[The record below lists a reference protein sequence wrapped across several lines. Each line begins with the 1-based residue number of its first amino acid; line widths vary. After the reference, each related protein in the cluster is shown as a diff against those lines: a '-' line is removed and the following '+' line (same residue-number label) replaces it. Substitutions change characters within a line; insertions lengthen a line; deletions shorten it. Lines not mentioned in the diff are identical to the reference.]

1 MSKGSPSITLAD
13 LNNALD
19 PLIKAINYNR
29 ETSTSTNVQLSE
41 IHQMVTSL
49 SVKFDCIEQTVSQTS
64 DELSKVVTKKATGR
78 KPAAKKT
85 SVIKKPAAKK
95 TAKKDEDDDVEPAE
109 EEEEPVPAEAEE
121 EDEEEDEESKKP
133 AKKAVV
139 KKTTRKPVKKPAAP
153 SRINKMNLFKTTYKN
168 TPNVFDKYL
177 TVKVKKQIEDTDK
190 KHWEGLTGAPLENA
204 HIMSYYNYIK
214 NNHDNVLEDLK
225 KKSLEST
232 GASAGNEENQS
243 DQDAQDD

>member
-78 KPAAKKT
+78 KPAAKK
-85 SVIKKPAAKK
+85 SAIVKKPNAKK
-95 TAKKDEDDDVEPAE
+95 TAKKEDDDAEPAE
-109 EEEEPVPAEAEE
+109 EEEEPAPVDVEPDDV
-121 EDEEEDEESKKP
+121 EDDEEESKKP
-133 AKKAVV
+133 KKASV
-139 KKTTRKPVKKPAAP
+139 KKSTRKSTKKPAAP
-153 SRINKMNLFKTTYKN
+153 ARINKMNLFKTTYKN
-168 TPNVFDKYL
+168 NPNAFDKYL
-177 TVKVKKQIEDTDK
+177 TAKIKKQIEEDEKREWDN
-190 KHWEGLTGAPLENA
+190 LNGAPLENA
-204 HIMSYYNYIK
+204 IIMAYYNYIK
-214 NNHDNVLEDLK
+214 TNHDDVLESLK
-225 KKSLEST
+225 KKIVESN
-232 GASAGNEENQS
+232 GASAGN
-243 DQDAQDD
+243 DDTEDE